1 MGGGTDSTPLTVE
14 ARYEGELSEACAE
27 TAMDLCKSYVVN
39 TDDQT
44 GDEFSRN
51 VMTNDDDKIVVS
63 WFWIKVANY
72 DVAEELA
79 VKLAGLGL
87 DIGIDDPDNADL
99 NDPRQHER
107 NIKWLEGICPR
118 PGEQ

>member
-1 MGGGTDSTPLTVE
+1 MMLTVE

-27 TAMDLCKSYVVN
+27 AAMDLCKSYGVN

-51 VMTNDDDKIVVS
+51 VLTDDDGKIVVS

-79 VKLAGLGL
+79 GKLAGLGL
-87 DIGIDDPDNADL
+87 DVGVADPDNADL
-99 NDPRQHER
+99 DDPRQLER
-107 NIKWLEGICPR
+107 QIEWLEGICPKSR
-118 PGEQ
+118 DQ